1 MIVDAYGRVVLTA
14 DEMVALLYEGREL
27 NNDILGEASEEIHRY
42 NELCRLNDKL
52 EYRIPV
58 ADLLPDSPE
67 GEHARRRDT
76 WFLPLSYAERDIWPL
91 LEQRC
96 SNDAERERLAQE
108 RVEYEKRGL
117 LPLLRLM
124 MYLVDEFRHRKIVW
138 GVGRGSSVA
147 SFALYLIGIIK
158 INPMRYGLEIGEFL
172 KD

>member
-1 MIVDAYGRVVLTA
+1 MIVDDYGRVVLTA

-27 NNDILGEASEEIHRY
+27 TNDILGEASEEIRRY
-42 NELCRLNDKL
+42 NEFCRINDKL

-58 ADLLPDSPE
+58 SESLSESPE
-67 GEHARRRDT
+67 HEHARRKDS

-91 LEQRC
+91 LESKC
-96 SNDAERERLAQE
+96 SNEAEKARLSQE
-108 RVEYEKRGL
+108 RTEYEKRGL

-147 SFALYLIGIIK
+147 SFTLYLIGIIK
-158 INPMRYGLEIGEFL
+158 INPMRYGLEIGDFL